1 MEKLITMKKILYPLI
16 SALLLLVV
24 FSACKKVNDDFEGL
38 DEMASPKNVAN
49 LSYTLTADDYAAIE
63 KAAKSDATTDDE
75 TNAAY
80 AIGDNLALNSTF
92 GAADY
97 APSILTELYYSFDKN
112 STVLL
117 TYNYNEGDIPY
128 LADYLAADEYDL
140 SDDDYEGFGGL
151 VAAIKYFVPSFM
163 PEDGI
168 PDVLDAQIDAA
179 VADQLVLVKYRYSDT
194 EPANSGPK
202 KTQHLFENFDE
213 YANYDPI
220 DKNGWKSVIEEGSR
234 EWQARTYD
242 DNGYAQAN
250 SHSSGEENVTYL
262 VSPKIDLNGSEDNT
276 FSFDINVGY
285 WTHNG
290 LSILISEN
298 YDGVNFDLATWVDI
312 SSNFTIPSEPSIGY
326 GNYTTAGTFDLN
338 AYSEEITIAFRYEG
352 NNFDGAAETTTYQI
366 DNVLV
371 EGTTYLKKSAAAD
384 YDVYNTFYQ
393 YTGSSWK
400 EATGVYA
407 LNATDYDA
415 MGEASG
421 LPGRYNNFS
430 SSAEPGNYLPT
441 FLGQLLPFAQEGDKQ
456 IVLYNYFPGGNRA
469 DEYMFKGGVWYKP
482 STIIEKSEQFVF
494 TGIEWVFD
502 PTLHVRMLS
511 ADFQMIVD
519 YFLADD
525 VLSQYVDSYGNGENY
540 YGSSAFYVNF
550 DLRINKR
557 DGQPDYDA
565 AADKW
570 EYMKAQMAV
579 GINLWLTLK
588 YPDAVPEV
596 KGVSV
601 HYVVTAPVYDGLS
614 TRDFVTEFD
623 CIASGNHATFVLFED
638 KAPEPAK

>member
-63 KAAKSDATTDDE
+63 KAAKNNATTEEE

-80 AIGDNLALNSTF
+80 AIGDDLALNAIF

-117 TYNYNEGDIPY
+117 TYNYDEGELPY
-128 LADYLAADEYDL
+128 LADYLAADDYEL
-140 SDDDYEGFGGL
+140 SDADYESFGGL
-151 VAAIKYFVPSFM
+151 IAAIKYFVPSFM
-163 PEDGI
+163 PEEGI
-168 PDVLDAQIDAA
+168 PDILDAQIDAP
-179 VADQLVLVKYRYSDT
+179 VADQMVLVEYRYSDT

-202 KTQHLFENFDE
+202 TKQHLFNDFEA

-220 DKNGWKSVIEEGSR
+220 DQDGWKSVEAEGTR
-234 EWQARTYD
+234 AWQARTYS
-242 DNGYAQAN
+242 DNAYAQYSAF
-250 SHSSGEENVTYL
+250 SSGEENISYL
-262 VSPKIDLNGSEDNT
+262 VSPTVDLTDSEDNT
-276 FSFDINVGY
+276 FSFDMNVGY
-285 WTHNG
+285 WTHDG
-290 LSILISEN
+290 FAILISED
-298 YDGVNFDLATWVDI
+298 YDGVNFDLATWTDI

-326 GNYTTAGTFDLN
+326 GNFATAGSFDLS
-338 AYSEEITIAFRYEG
+338 AYGAEITIAFRYTGDG
-352 NNFDGAAETTTYQI
+352 NTGETTTYQV

-371 EGTTYLKKSAAAD
+371 EGTTYLDATKNATAD
-384 YDVYNTFYQ
+384 YDVFNTFYK
-393 YTGSSWK
+393 YSGSSWY
-400 EATGVYA
+400 EADGVYA
-407 LNATDYDA
+407 LSANDYDS
-415 MGEASG
+415 MGEAYG

-430 SSAEPGNYLPT
+430 SSAEPENYLPT

-456 IVLYNYFPGGNRA
+456 IVLYNYYPGGNRA
-469 DEYMFKGGVWYKP
+469 DEYLFKSGVWCKP

-494 TGIEWVFD
+494 TGSEWVFD
-502 PTLHVRMLS
+502 PTLHVRMYS
-511 ADFQMIVD
+511 EDFQMVVD
-519 YFLADD
+519 FVAADD
-525 VLSQYVDSYGNGENY
+525 NLSQYVDSYGNGESY
-540 YGSSAFYVNF
+540 YGTSAYYVNF
-550 DLRINKR
+550 DIRVNKR

-565 AADKW
+565 ATDK
-570 EYMKAQMAV
+570 EAYMIAQMAE
-579 GINLWLTLK
+579 GIRIWLTLK

-614 TRDFVTEFD
+614 TLDFVTEFD
-623 CIASGNHATFVLFED
+623 CTASGSPATFELVNGPT
-638 KAPEPAK
+638 AQ